1 MIASKS
7 FIVSDDN
14 FLITMIIIIIMMMIM
29 MTIIIV
35 MITMVM
41 IIPRTPLTGSSQ
53 PNVDMCQPC
62 KRGAGK

>member
-14 FLITMIIIIIMMMIM
+14 FLIIMFIIIMMMIM
-29 MTIIIV
+29 MMTIVII

>member
-14 FLITMIIIIIMMMIM
+14 FLIIMFVI
-29 MTIIIV
+29 

-53 PNVDMCQPC
+53 LNVDMYQPC